1 MAVMVVRQPAW
12 TTVPHRVLAAAQVE
26 RQVLPVQP
34 VHRGAHPH
42 VRRPAPIPAWP
53 HRQEAAV
60 RIVLT
65 NAPMAVHQ
73 PAPVIALQVVPRRV
87 RQPVPTLVRR
97 RPHRDAPLVLL
108 TAVAAVLLD
117 VPAAVVAVVL
127 QVAAAAAAAAAA
139 VAAHPVVAVSVII
152 HVRLAAVD
160 HAIENVADH
169 VVAHALAVA
178 QHSVYQAAKVDAQER
193 ATVHAHHLARR
204 RVAMDVIRPADPMA
218 NTKEKPLSYLFCEV
232 R

>member
-1 MAVMVVRQPAW
+1 MAVMVVKRPAW

-60 RIVLT
+60 RIVLM
-65 NAPMAVHQ
+65 NAPTAVHRPV
-73 PAPVIALQVVPRRV
+73 PAIVLQVVPQRV
-87 RQPVPTLVRR
+87 RQPVPILVRR
-97 RPHRDAPLVLL
+97 RPHRDAPI
-108 TAVAAVLLD
+108 
-117 VPAAVVAVVL
+117 VPRT
-127 QVAAAAAAAAAA
+127 AAAAATPVVPLVVAA
-139 VAAHPVVAVSVII
+139 VAAQAVAVAAHQAVAVSVII
-152 HVRLAAVD
+152 HVRQVV
-160 HAIENVADH
+160 VATVEH
-169 VVAHALAVA
+169 RVVAHVMAPAPALAL
-178 QHSVYQAAKVDAQER
+178 HSVHIAARMDVRER
-193 ATVHAHHLARR
+193 ATARALHLARR

>member
-60 RIVLT
+60 RIVPT

-87 RQPVPTLVRR
+87 RQPVPTLVRG
-97 RPHRDAPLVLL
+97 RPHRDAL
-108 TAVAAVLLD
+108 TVHLTVVAA
-117 VPAAVVAVVL
+117 AAAVVL
-127 QVAAAAAAAAAA
+127 QVVAAVAAQAVA
-139 VAAHPVVAVSVII
+139 VAAHPVVAVIVII
-152 HVRLAAVD
+152 HVRQVV
-160 HAIENVADH
+160 VAPVEH
-169 VVAHALAVA
+169 RVVAHVMAPAQAVA
-178 QHSVYQAAKVDAQER
+178 LHSVYQAAKLDAQDR
-193 ATVHAHHLARR
+193 ATARALHLARR
-204 RVAMDVIRPADPMA
+204 RVAMDVIRHADLMA
-218 NTKEKPLSYLFCEV
+218 NTKERPPSYEV